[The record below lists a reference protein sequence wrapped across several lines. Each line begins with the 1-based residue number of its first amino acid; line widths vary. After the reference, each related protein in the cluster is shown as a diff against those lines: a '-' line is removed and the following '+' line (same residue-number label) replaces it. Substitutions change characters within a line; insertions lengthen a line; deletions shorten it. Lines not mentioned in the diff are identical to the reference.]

1 MTLQEKYT
9 EKLNSMPA
17 PGTGCHPALLGAANV
32 GAFAGIPAEETFA
45 DIRASIPRGK
55 RKISDKEILDAVSRA
70 YRENRNIILPN
81 GEKYRRYAPRKTE
94 PLVHEGKKAL
104 KRIIEQSNTTDE
116 ADLWEL
122 SEIRLDWEQKADTIN
137 FLSRMFEPADMVF
150 IGNREES
157 GIVGQNIRSVK
168 DWIDYFQT
176 GGKTAPFIIVNPL
189 TGVAAPKKTGD
200 GESFRGDGNI
210 KSFRYC
216 LVEFDNLTREEQIR
230 FWTSKEV
237 RELPIAALVD
247 SGGKSIHGWIRTSN
261 INSLNDWQREIRGK
275 LYEQGL
281 IPLGVD
287 SACSN
292 PSRLSRL
299 PGHLRDNNYQ
309 RILWLNKTRKGKND
323 D

>member
-1 MTLQEKYT
+1 MTTLQEKYT
-9 EKLNSMPA
+9 EKLNRLPA

-94 PLVHEGKKAL
+94 PLVHDGKTAL
-104 KRIIEQSNTTDE
+104 RRIIEQSNITDE

-122 SEIRLDWEQKADTIN
+122 SEIRLDWKRKADTIN

-168 DWIDYFQT
+168 DWIDYFQA
-176 GGKTAPFIIVNPL
+176 GGGTAPFIIVNPL
-189 TGVAAPKKTGD
+189 TGKAAPKKTGD
-200 GESFRGDGNI
+200 GETFRGDGNVQT
-210 KSFRYC
+210 FRYC
-216 LVEFDNLTREEQIR
+216 LVEFDNLSRENQIR
-230 FWTSKEV
+230 FWTAA
-237 RELPIAALVD
+237 RLPKAALVD
-247 SGGKSIHGWIRTSN
+247 SGGKSIHAWLRLSGIKSME
-261 INSLNDWQREIRGK
+261 DWQREIRQE
-275 LYEQGL
+275 LYEQHL

-292 PSRLSRL
+292 PARLSRL
-299 PGHLRDNNYQ
+299 PGHLRDNGNHQ
-309 RILWLNKTRKGKND
+309 KILWLAKPEKDGFE
-323 D
+323 